1 MGPKAGN
8 RKISLRLSPRRVLF
22 ATALMLLLAFT
33 FYMWRIQEQM
43 NLSRIEGH
51 VESKS
56 RFYLSETEIRYG
68 RIHQA
73 LAQLASRG
81 APNNMTRG
89 VKWESD
95 AYFYEDAF
103 AGIEAI
109 VWVDQSFLVRAV
121 APHIGSGI
129 SLDEPASTL
138 EEGASRILLWV
149 PIQEDGTFSGF
160 IVGLIDLTS
169 FMQPVAVEIE
179 DGYVFQL
186 SQDETSLMQS
196 DEWSEVA
203 SGRIVSS
210 TITLEPA
217 VLNMR
222 FGPTLSLVQS
232 GIVAARWIL
241 YAGLFVILAGA
252 TAAYAAQVSRRT
264 KLHKELQEQWANWE
278 AILDGIPSMIYVSD
292 PDTYE
297 VLFAN
302 QHLQNLLGMDPLGKQ
317 CYEVLQSFDEPCP
330 FCTNDILRKTDEP
343 YSWQYFNP
351 LLKKHFMVT
360 DRLIPWPNPPV
371 AKLELAIDITE
382 KMALEEHLQHSQK
395 LEAIGTLASGVAHE
409 INNPLMGMMN
419 YAELANDLVQDP
431 KATEYLKEVGV
442 EGNRIAKI
450 VRTLLSFSRQDKE
463 GHSPADIRDIIDRSL
478 SLIGSVLR
486 KDQITIE
493 LNIPDDLP
501 TVKCRSQQIEQV
513 LINLL
518 TNARDALNVRYPD
531 YDENKLI
538 RIRARMF
545 EKDGDEWIRTTVE
558 DHGAGIP
565 EKVVKR
571 IFDPF
576 FTTKSRSE
584 GTGLGLSVSF
594 DIVREHHGALTVESV
609 PNEYTRFHIDLRVN
623 NGWILDTSVKGVAPV
638 S

>member
-43 NLSRIEGH
+43 NLSRIEAN

-56 RFYLSETEIRYG
+56 RFYSSETEIRYS

-81 APNNMTRG
+81 APNNTTRV

-95 AYFYEDAF
+95 ASFYMDAF

-109 VWVDQSFLVRAV
+109 VWVDQSFLVRKV
-121 APHIGSGI
+121 APHIGSGV

-179 DGYVFQL
+179 DEYVFQL

-241 YAGLFVILAGA
+241 YAGLFVILAGV
-252 TAAYAAQVSRRT
+252 TAAYSAQVSRRT
-264 KLHKELQEQWANWE
+264 RLHKELQEQ
-278 AILDGIPSMIYVSD
+278 
-292 PDTYE
+292 
-297 VLFAN
+297 
-302 QHLQNLLGMDPLGKQ
+302 
-317 CYEVLQSFDEPCP
+317 
-330 FCTNDILRKTDEP
+330 
-343 YSWQYFNP
+343 
-351 LLKKHFMVT
+351 
-360 DRLIPWPNPPV
+360 
-371 AKLELAIDITE
+371 
-382 KMALEEHLQHSQK
+382 
-395 LEAIGTLASGVAHE
+395 
-409 INNPLMGMMN
+409 
-419 YAELANDLVQDP
+419 
-431 KATEYLKEVGV
+431 
-442 EGNRIAKI
+442 
-450 VRTLLSFSRQDKE
+450 
-463 GHSPADIRDIIDRSL
+463 
-478 SLIGSVLR
+478 
-486 KDQITIE
+486 
-493 LNIPDDLP
+493 
-501 TVKCRSQQIEQV
+501 
-513 LINLL
+513 
-518 TNARDALNVRYPD
+518 
-531 YDENKLI
+531 
-538 RIRARMF
+538 
-545 EKDGDEWIRTTVE
+545 
-558 DHGAGIP
+558 
-565 EKVVKR
+565 
-571 IFDPF
+571 
-576 FTTKSRSE
+576 
-584 GTGLGLSVSF
+584 
-594 DIVREHHGALTVESV
+594 
-609 PNEYTRFHIDLRVN
+609 
-623 NGWILDTSVKGVAPV
+623 
-638 S
+638 